1 MGGQVAA
8 HFAVKKE
15 ELRSQELQELQNGS
29 AGFTLQL
36 VGNSRTPVLRNPVLL
51 QLLNSEF
58 LHSASNDN
66 YLGNH

>member
-1 MGGQVAA
+1 MRTQ
-8 HFAVKKE
+8 E
-15 ELRSQELQELQNGS
+15 SELRSQELQELQNGS

-36 VGNSRTPVLRNPVLL
+36 VGNSKNSSTPVLL

>member
-15 ELRSQELQELQNGS
+15 ELRSQELQNGS

-36 VGNSRTPVLRNPVLL
+36 VGSDHLQHPRILPHQHVYPPSTTRLLPVK
-51 QLLNSEF
+51 
-58 LHSASNDN
+58 
-66 YLGNH
+66 